1 MVYTA
6 VWWRIPGAVLT
17 ELNIFM
23 VRLVSHSIPVLQ
35 YSDVSGLSL
44 LSVVT
49 WSTISPKSLIISFSS
64 SASMDTL

>member
-1 MVYTA
+1 MAYTA
-6 VWWRIPGAVLT
+6 VWWRIPGNILT

-35 YSDVSGLSL
+35 YSGVSGLSL